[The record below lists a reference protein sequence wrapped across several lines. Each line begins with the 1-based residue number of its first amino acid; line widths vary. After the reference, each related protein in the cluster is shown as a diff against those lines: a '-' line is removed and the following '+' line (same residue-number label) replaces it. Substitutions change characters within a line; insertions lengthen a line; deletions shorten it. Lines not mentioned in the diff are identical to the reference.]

1 MREGLPLVKE
11 FEGCKL
17 QAYQDIVGVW
27 TIGYGET
34 MWMVDGKRIPVW
46 KGQTITQAEADAD
59 VQTRYDEFEV
69 KVKALIKV
77 PVTPNQLGALVS
89 FAYNLGVGN
98 LASSTLLK
106 LLNQGGSP
114 NLVAGQFGRWNKAG
128 GKVIDGLTRRRV
140 AEASLFLKS

>member
-46 KGQTITQAEADAD
+46 KGQVITQAQADED
-59 VQTRYDEFEV
+59 VATRYDEFEV
-69 KVKALIKV
+69 QVKKLIKV
-77 PVTPNQLGALVS
+77 SVTANQLGALVS
-89 FAYNLGVGN
+89 FAYNLGVNN

-106 LLNQGGSP
+106 LLNQGASA

-128 GKVIDGLTRRRV
+128 GKVIDGLTRRRA
-140 AEASLFLKS
+140 AEATLFLKN